1 VGLFYRAATAKRS
14 LIENAFGFDYH
25 WHVFTLPTSSH
36 KSPIMPKAFP
46 ALCLTLLIATT
57 VAAADKTGK
66 WAETPDPKL
75 PNVLILGDSISI
87 GYTLQVRELLDG
99 KANVFRPHTADGT
112 KPENCSGTTK
122 GVVSVDRWL
131 GDRKW
136 DVIHFNWG
144 LHDLKHVTEPGGN
157 TVSKKP
163 SDPVQATVDQ
173 YAANLE
179 KIVERLNQAGAKLI
193 FATTTPVVPNTTGP
207 LRKPTSPPKYN
218 AAALKIM
225 KEHNVA
231 VNDLFA
237 FCQPQVEK
245 LQRPKNV
252 HFTAAGSQALAE
264 QVAAAIQS
272 ALDSGSSQ

>member
-1 VGLFYRAATAKRS
+1 
-14 LIENAFGFDYH
+14 
-25 WHVFTLPTSSH
+25 
-36 KSPIMPKAFP
+36 MPKFLT
-46 ALCLTLLIATT
+46 ALCFALLMTTTL
-57 VAAADKTGK
+57 VAADKPGK

-87 GYTLQVRELLDG
+87 GYTLQVRELLKG
-99 KANVFRPHTADGT
+99 KANVFRPHTADGN

-122 GVVSVDRWL
+122 GVESIDRWI

-157 TVSKKP
+157 TVSNKAQ
-163 SDPVQATVDQ
+163 DPVQATVDQ

-179 KIVERLNQAGAKLI
+179 KIVERLDKTGAKLI
-193 FATTTPVVPNTTGP
+193 FATTTPVVPKTTGP
-207 LRKPTSPPKYN
+207 LREPDSPPKYN

-225 KEHNVA
+225 KEHGVA

-237 FCQPQVEK
+237 FCDPQIEK

-252 HFTAAGSQALAE
+252 HFTDAGSQALAE
-264 QVAAAIQS
+264 QVAKAIQ
-272 ALDSGSSQ
+272 AQLNTKSSK

>member
-1 VGLFYRAATAKRS
+1 
-14 LIENAFGFDYH
+14 
-25 WHVFTLPTSSH
+25 
-36 KSPIMPKAFP
+36 MPKFLT
-46 ALCLTLLIATT
+46 ALCFALLITT
-57 VAAADKTGK
+57 TLVAADKPGK

-87 GYTLQVRELLDG
+87 GYTLQVRELLKG
-99 KANVFRPHTADGT
+99 KANVFRPHTADGN

-122 GVVSVDRWL
+122 GVESIDRWI

-157 TVSKKP
+157 TVSNKAQ
-163 SDPVQATVDQ
+163 DPVQATVDQ

-179 KIVERLNQAGAKLI
+179 KIVERLDKTGAKLI

-207 LRKPTSPPKYN
+207 LRKPDSPPKYN

-225 KEHNVA
+225 KEHDVA

-237 FCQPQVEK
+237 FCDPQIEK

-252 HFTAAGSQALAE
+252 HFTDAGSQALAE
-264 QVAAAIQS
+264 QVAKAIQ
-272 ALDSGSSQ
+272 AQLNTKSSK

>member
-1 VGLFYRAATAKRS
+1 MPR
-14 LIENAFGFDYH
+14 
-25 WHVFTLPTSSH
+25 VFT
-36 KSPIMPKAFP
+36 
-46 ALCLTLLIATT
+46 ALCFALLVTT
-57 VAAADKTGK
+57 SLFAADKPGK
-66 WAETPDPKL
+66 WAETPDPNL

-87 GYTLQVRELLDG
+87 GYTLQVRDLLKG
-99 KANVFRPHTADGT
+99 KANVFRPHTADGK

-122 GVVSVDRWL
+122 GVESIDRWI

-157 TVSKKP
+157 SVSNKP

-179 KIVERLNQAGAKLI
+179 KIVERLNKTGAKLI
-193 FATTTPVVPNTTGP
+193 FATTTPVVPGTTGP
-207 LRKPTSPPKYN
+207 LREPNSPPKYN
-218 AAALKIM
+218 AAAIKIM
-225 KEHNVA
+225 KENSVT

-237 FCQPQVEK
+237 FCDPQVEK

-252 HFTAAGSQALAE
+252 HFTDAGSQALAE
-264 QVAAAIQS
+264 QVAQAIQS
-272 ALDSGSSQ
+272 ALKSDSGN

>member
-1 VGLFYRAATAKRS
+1 
-14 LIENAFGFDYH
+14 
-25 WHVFTLPTSSH
+25 
-36 KSPIMPKAFP
+36 MPKFLT
-46 ALCLTLLIATT
+46 ALCLAFLVSTTL
-57 VAAADKTGK
+57 AAADKPGK

-87 GYTLQVRELLDG
+87 GYTLQVRDLLKG
-99 KANVFRPHTADGT
+99 QANVFRPHTADGN
-112 KPENCSGTTK
+112 KPENCGGTTK
-122 GVVSVDRWL
+122 GVESIDRWL

-157 TVSKKP
+157 TVSNNPK
-163 SDPVQATVDQ
+163 DPVQATVDQ

-179 KIVERLNQAGAKLI
+179 KIVQRLDKSGAKLI
-193 FATTTPVVPNTTGP
+193 FATTTPVVPDTSGP
-207 LRKPTSPPKYN
+207 LRETDSPPKYN

-225 KEHNVA
+225 KEHGVA

-237 FCQPQVEK
+237 FCEPQIEK

-252 HFTAAGSQALAE
+252 HFTDAGSQALAE
-264 QVAAAIQS
+264 QVAKAIQS
-272 ALDSGSSQ
+272 ALQSNRGN

>member
-1 VGLFYRAATAKRS
+1 
-14 LIENAFGFDYH
+14 
-25 WHVFTLPTSSH
+25 
-36 KSPIMPKAFP
+36 MPKFLT
-46 ALCLTLLIATT
+46 ALCFALLISTT
-57 VAAADKTGK
+57 LSAADKPGK

-87 GYTLQVRELLDG
+87 GYTLQVRELLKD
-99 KANVFRPHTADGT
+99 KANVFRPHTADGN

-122 GVVSVDRWL
+122 GVESIDRWI

-157 TVSKKP
+157 TVSNKAQ
-163 SDPVQATVDQ
+163 DPVQATVDQ

-179 KIVERLNQAGAKLI
+179 KIVEQLDKTGAKLI
-193 FATTTPVVPNTTGP
+193 FATTTPVVPKTTGP
-207 LRKPTSPPKYN
+207 LREPEAPPKYN

-225 KEHNVA
+225 KEHGVA

-237 FCQPQVEK
+237 FCEPQIEK

-252 HFTAAGSQALAE
+252 HFTDAGSQALAE
-264 QVAAAIQS
+264 QVAKAIQAQLNS
-272 ALDSGSSQ
+272 KSSK

>member
-1 VGLFYRAATAKRS
+1 MPKILSAVCFVLLIVPS
-14 LIENAFGFDYH
+14 LI
-25 WHVFTLPTSSH
+25 
-36 KSPIMPKAFP
+36 
-46 ALCLTLLIATT
+46 
-57 VAAADKTGK
+57 AADKPGK

-87 GYTLQVRELLDG
+87 GYTLQVRELLEG
-99 KANVFRPHTADGT
+99 KANVFRPHTADGS

-122 GVVSVDRWL
+122 GVESIDRWL

-157 TVSKKP
+157 TVSKEP
-163 SDPVQATVDQ
+163 NDPVQATVDQ
-173 YAANLE
+173 YATNLE
-179 KIVERLNQAGAKLI
+179 KIVERLKKTDAKLI

-207 LRKPTSPPKYN
+207 LREPDSPSKYN

-225 KEHNVA
+225 KENDVA

-237 FCQPQVEK
+237 FCEPQVSK

-252 HFTAAGSQALAE
+252 HFTAEGSQALAE
-264 QVAAAIQS
+264 QVAKAIQS
-272 ALDSGSSQ
+272 VLPSGSGN

>member
-1 VGLFYRAATAKRS
+1 
-14 LIENAFGFDYH
+14 
-25 WHVFTLPTSSH
+25 
-36 KSPIMPKAFP
+36 MPKAFP
-46 ALCLTLLIATT
+46 ALCFALLLATS
-57 VAAADKTGK
+57 VFAADKPGP
-66 WAETPDPKL
+66 WAETPDPNL

-87 GYTLQVRELLDG
+87 GYTLQVRKLLDG
-99 KANVFRPHTADGT
+99 KANVFRPHTADG
-112 KPENCSGTTK
+112 KRPENCSGTTK
-122 GVVSVDRWL
+122 GVVSLDRWL

-157 TVSKKP
+157 TVSTKP
-163 SDPVQATVDQ
+163 SDPVQATADQ

-179 KIVERLNQAGAKLI
+179 KIVKRLNQTGAKLI

-207 LRKPTSPPKYN
+207 LREPTSPPKYN
-218 AAALKIM
+218 AAALKVM

-264 QVAAAIQS
+264 QVAAAIQA